1 MTKSTM
7 APVLIALFG
16 LTLILFLQISSLCL
30 LVLMSY
36 SSHSSHSSS
45 EDLALLIHRGSGRG
59 LANAE
64 TSDET
69 PVKAGDGR
77 RDA

>member
-16 LTLILFLQISSLCL
+16 LTLIFFLQVSSLCL
-30 LVLMSY
+30 LSY
-36 SSHSSHSSS
+36 LSCPLS
-45 EDLALLIHRGSGRG
+45 ERGSGRG